1 MACSSLIVCPASQAA
16 FDAMLARLTETGE
29 PLLLAMRG
37 MQPGHPADRLKRRRC
52 AQPCVARSSRPCPP
66 ARATYPTKPGTIS
79 LLPPRAGAMLSPSST
94 NGTASTSTP
103 TGGLHHRH
111 AVSLAKLPRHTQS
124 LEQHHTRWLTRTG
137 TRGLVLAE
145 RTVTCGMG
153 GQVVKSSRWRS
164 LRW

>member
-37 MQPGHPADRLKRRRC
+37 MQPGHAADRLARRRC

-66 ARATYPTKPGTIS
+66 ARATEPPKPGTIS
-79 LLPPRAGAMLSPSST
+79 LLPPRAGAPLSPSSQ
-94 NGTASTSTP
+94 NGAASTSTP

-111 AVSLAKLPRHTQS
+111 TASLATLPRRTQS
-124 LEQHHTRWLTRTG
+124 REQRHTRWLTRTG
-137 TRGLVLAE
+137 TQGLVLEE
-145 RTVTCGMG
+145 R
-153 GQVVKSSRWRS
+153 Q
-164 LRW
+164 